1 MSRHYFL
8 LVFFFLF
15 LINVNAQFA
24 DNPVF
29 YAKGG
34 LAASTIQNSQGSG
47 FNKINIMAGLGYFK
61 PLEEEWGM
69 MIELNIAQKGTRKVA
84 DGPSAMV
91 NQYRADLWYLQLAG
105 LCNYQI
111 SEDVS
116 VFLGP
121 TLGYLVA
128 SSEED
133 FNGAVPENQA
143 TNYKDFELSVLLGFK
158 YHITKYLA
166 TGLYLDQSILPIVD
180 TGLEN
185 NSISGIRQF
194 STVTG
199 LAVYVAF

>member
-1 MSRHYFL
+1 MAQCY
-8 LVFFFLF
+8 
-15 LINVNAQFA
+15 AQFA
-24 DNPVF
+24 DNPVV

-69 MIELNIAQKGTRKVA
+69 MLELNLAQKGTRKVA

-91 NQYRADLWYLQLAG
+91 NQYRADLWYVQIAG

-111 SEDVS
+111 NQDIS

-121 TLGYLVA
+121 ALGYLVA

-133 FNGAVPENQA
+133 FNGAVSESQS
-143 TNYKDFELSVLLGFK
+143 TNYKDFELTVLLGFK

-166 TGLYLDQSILPIVD
+166 SGLYLDQSILPIIK
-180 TGLEN
+180 TGFDN

-194 STVTG
+194 NTVAG
-199 LAVYVAF
+199 VAVYVAF